1 MEERRKTP
9 RLQEE
14 NEFTINIIS
23 GEENLSKEEILY
35 DGKDIS
41 LYGAKIQGNIPLPVG
56 TIVQL
61 DITINNL
68 QQKMTTIGKVK
79 WNKFII
85 GNHSYEAGVEFI
97 NTPDETIQILNGR
110 MQKDDAVISEEEL
123 SRLQKIN
130 KYEIASGEDAVI
142 PEEEWSGLQEINK
155 QDMPPQENED
165 TFIPE
170 PAEETFIPEEEW
182 SKLQE
187 INKKEKVSIAQQ
199 IKTADTGGADMKKCR
214 YCSRDIK
221 SDAVKCEHCG
231 RSLSGEQTDRKVFL

>member
-110 MQKDDAVISEEEL
+110 MQKDDAVISEEE
-123 SRLQKIN
+123 
-130 KYEIASGEDAVI
+130 
-142 PEEEWSGLQEINK
+142 WSGLQEINK
-155 QDMPPQENED
+155 KDMPPQENED

>member
-23 GEENLSKEEILY
+23 GEKNLSEEILY
-35 DGKDIS
+35 NGKDIS

-56 TIVQL
+56 TIVKL

-68 QQKMTTIGKVK
+68 QQKMTTTGKVK

-85 GNHSYEAGVEFI
+85 GNESYEAGVEFI

-123 SRLQKIN
+123 SRHQKIN
-130 KYEIASGEDAVI
+130 KYEI
-142 PEEEWSGLQEINK
+142 
-155 QDMPPQENED
+155 
-165 TFIPE
+165 
-170 PAEETFIPEEEW
+170 
-182 SKLQE
+182 
-187 INKKEKVSIAQQ
+187 
-199 IKTADTGGADMKKCR
+199 
-214 YCSRDIK
+214 
-221 SDAVKCEHCG
+221 
-231 RSLSGEQTDRKVFL
+231 

>member
-23 GEENLSKEEILY
+23 GEENLSKEEILFN
-35 DGKDIS
+35 GKDIS

-56 TIVQL
+56 TIVKL

-68 QQKMTTIGKVK
+68 QQKKTTIGKVK
-79 WNKFII
+79 WNKFMI
-85 GNHSYEAGVEFI
+85 GNQSYEAGVEFI

-110 MQKDDAVISEEEL
+110 MQKDDTFIPEEEW
-123 SRLQKIN
+123 SKLQEIN
-130 KYEIASGEDAVI
+130 KYEIASGEDAII
-142 PEEEWSGLQEINK
+142 PEEEWSKLKEINK
-155 QDMPPQENED
+155 KEMPPQEN

-170 PAEETFIPEEEW
+170 PEEDTFIPEEEW

-187 INKKEKVSIAQQ
+187 INKKKDVPIAEP
-199 IKTADTGGADMKKCR
+199 IKTTDTGATDMKKCR

-221 SDAVKCEHCG
+221 FDAVKCDYCG
-231 RSLSGEQTDRKVFL
+231 RTLSGDQTERKVFL

>member
-1 MEERRKTP
+1 
-9 RLQEE
+9 
-14 NEFTINIIS
+14 
-23 GEENLSKEEILY
+23 
-35 DGKDIS
+35 
-41 LYGAKIQGNIPLPVG
+41 
-56 TIVQL
+56 VQL

-130 KYEIASGEDAVI
+130 KYEIASEEDAV
-142 PEEEWSGLQEINK
+142 
-155 QDMPPQENED
+155 
-165 TFIPE
+165 
-170 PAEETFIPEEEW
+170 IPEEEW

-187 INKKEKVSIAQQ
+187 INKNEKVSIAQQ